1 MKLSSSEKEFKNTD
15 EEVENLI
22 KMYNS
27 RNIDYEGKLSYMSL
41 LNIELREKNKELR
54 ILTDILI
61 NCKQNMNYIEDDNKK
76 VPSFNENLEL
86 YKILTDNKLKNESL
100 ERSFNSKLNLL
111 LSFLQFLNYLWLMI
125 SNHIDKNKLFNN
137 RYSFIK
143 TCSVNDDSQKNY
155 INNDVYSLILNLKSS
170 DNFDFQHIKSLFY
183 LLARFHKNM
192 KELESR
198 TSINYIKSI
207 SLLHDDNKYEII
219 QIDNTIDR
227 IKIYLEE
234 AIKLSL
240 TRMNLSKNKLKMN
253 HNNRYIN
260 Y

>member
-111 LSFLQFLNYLWLMI
+111 LSFYY
-125 SNHIDKNKLFNN
+125 H
-137 RYSFIK
+137 
-143 TCSVNDDSQKNY
+143 
-155 INNDVYSLILNLKSS
+155 
-170 DNFDFQHIKSLFY
+170 FDQ
-183 LLARFHKNM
+183 
-192 KELESR
+192 
-198 TSINYIKSI
+198 
-207 SLLHDDNKYEII
+207 
-219 QIDNTIDR
+219 
-227 IKIYLEE
+227 
-234 AIKLSL
+234 
-240 TRMNLSKNKLKMN
+240 
-253 HNNRYIN
+253 
-260 Y
+260 